1 MSDKC
6 SELAPAARESRVG
19 ELAGWRFI
27 AFFPIYI
34 ECGVDR
40 EVHATAGQEAGA
52 TGSLQDA
59 GEPLTGVGEEIC
71 GDLLGGA
78 FGDDLAAGLAA
89 FWT

>member
-1 MSDKC
+1 MGVGDKNGK
-6 SELAPAARESRVG
+6 LAPAARESRVG
-19 ELAGWRFI
+19 ELAVYSI
-27 AFFPIYI
+27 FPIYI

-71 GDLLGGA
+71 GDLFGGA